1 MAERVELK
9 SEERRGSSRLPTC
22 EESVVELF
30 YNGREAVRLLCTP
43 RGIRELAVGWLFT
56 QGLILHA
63 REILSLRGCDSMHQ
77 IAVQAEPDRWEEREG
92 WRRILTSGCGG
103 GVGLARRWEEKL
115 RPVEDDFRVEK
126 GRLQSLMR
134 TMLKKAT
141 LYQLTGGIHSA
152 ALVDGEKILAHFEDI
167 GRHNA
172 VDKVIGDGLL
182 QQLDFSRVALLT
194 TGRIS
199 SEMAL
204 KAAQARIPIVASLSI
219 PSTLA
224 LEIAQ
229 LAGLTLVG
237 RTLSLSPYIYTYPT
251 RVQEEG
257 EDKGVGEGEGEAICG
272 RFGCS

>member
-1 MAERVELK
+1 
-9 SEERRGSSRLPTC
+9 
-22 EESVVELF
+22 
-30 YNGREAVRLLCTP
+30 EAVRFLCTP
-43 RGIRELAVGWLFT
+43 RGVRELAVGWLFT
-56 QGLILHA
+56 QGLILHP
-63 REILSLRGCDSMHQ
+63 REILSLRGCDSMRQ

-103 GVGLARRWEEKL
+103 GVALARGWEEKL
-115 RPVEDDFRVEK
+115 PPVGDGFNIGK
-126 GRLQSLMR
+126 KQLQNLMR
-134 TMLKKAT
+134 LMLKKAT

-152 ALVDGEKILAHFEDI
+152 ALVDQEKILVHFEDI

-182 QQLDFSRVALLT
+182 QQLDFSRLALLT
-194 TGRIS
+194 TGRVS

-204 KAAQARIPIVASLSI
+204 KAAQARISVVASLSI

-237 RTLSLSPYIYTYPT
+237 RALSPSPYVYTCSA
-251 RVQEEG
+251 RIREEG
-257 EDKGVGEGEGEAICG
+257 ESEEVGKEEAICDRCG
-272 RFGCS
+272 WGQRRSR